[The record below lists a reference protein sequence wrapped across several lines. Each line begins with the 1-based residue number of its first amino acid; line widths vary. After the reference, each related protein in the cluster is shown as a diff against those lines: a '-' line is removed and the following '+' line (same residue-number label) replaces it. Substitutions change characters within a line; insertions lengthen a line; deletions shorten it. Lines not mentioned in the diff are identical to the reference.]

1 MKQAAKRK
9 QHGFF
14 SKSIS
19 PSSASTVSVPSSSG
33 RSVQLLRLPR
43 DRSVDLLVVSVPSS
57 SGRSVQPW
65 RLSCSRVPCFY
76 VSVPSS
82 SGRSVQPMLER
93 RQDAPRHPGFQS
105 PPHRGDRCNQVDIRP
120 LRRTFTFQ
128 SPPHRGDRCNLVW
141 AVDDPI
147 IHQRFS
153 PLLIGEIGATTSL
166 SFATSAGSPAFQS
179 PPHRGDRCNSGASG
193 TSGAA
198 GAAFQSPPHRGDRC
212 NEGIPSRAPHA
223 HAVCFSPLLI
233 GEIGATQFE
242 GSAVAEVGIRFQS
255 PPHRGDRCNFIR
267 IMRQS
272 RLSLV

>member
-43 DRSVDLLVVSVPSS
+43 DGSVDLLVVSVPSS

-65 RLSCSRVPCFY
+65 RLSCSRLPCFS

-153 PLLIGEIGATTSL
+153 PLLIGEIGATTAFPRARHMRMRSVSVPSSSGRSVQLSL
-166 SFATSAGSPAFQS
+166 K
-179 PPHRGDRCNSGASG
+179 
-193 TSGAA
+193 
-198 GAAFQSPPHRGDRC
+198 
-212 NEGIPSRAPHA
+212 APLLPRL
-223 HAVCFSPLLI
+223 VFGFSPLLI
-233 GEIGATQFE
+233 GEIGATSSE
-242 GSAVAEVGIRFQS
+242 SCASHDSV
-255 PPHRGDRCNFIR
+255 
-267 IMRQS
+267 
-272 RLSLV
+272 